1 MLSKIL
7 KKNFNLVLL
16 LLILKIFSDSLY
28 EFIEDD
34 ELMATSYN
42 RASTTQDKLYSDEIP
57 ITSGKFTLIK
67 RKIEPKKI
75 LVKEKRE
82 EVRIANFRNPDFFS
96 DNLIEEENIGETLI
110 PINEKILFSGIPI
123 PESKPY
129 PIEKDI
135 SRVEV
140 FTLKSEKELKRIL
153 GDRLKYFL
161 NFNEIF
167 QIISADINYKA
178 KNNLKMFYTGKVSG
192 NDFLS
197 QFSVFKNKLFEVK
210 SVINEHDKFVS
221 QYIATPTE
229 RKITR
234 FKIRVVNNI
243 NSSLQD
249 LNIPKTIVKDFINQF
264 SFSVD
269 FQRDISDGD
278 TIELLYEGDYLGD
291 DELVGKPILLYASLD
306 LKKNQKVELFRYKMA
321 SGKVDY
327 FDSQGKSIRKSI
339 MRTPVNG
346 ARLSSR
352 FGVRKHPILG
362 YSKMH
367 RGVDFAAKR
376 GTPIMAAGDG
386 RISFAGRNGSYGKF
400 IEIRHLNSFSTRYGH
415 LHKFSKNIKKGS
427 IVKQGQIIGYVG
439 NTGRSTGPHLHYEVK
454 HKRRIINPMTLKL
467 PSKVK
472 VEDLERSNFY
482 ANISLTR
489 DRLSTTPVKNKSKFV
504 VIKD

>member
-1 MLSKIL
+1 MIFKIL
-7 KKNFNLVLL
+7 RKNFNLIL
-16 LLILKIFSDSLY
+16 LLIIIKFFSDSLN
-28 EFIEDD
+28 EFIGNNTV
-34 ELMATSYN
+34 LLSSYN
-42 RASTTQDKLYSDEIP
+42 NLQNIESVQNKGISDN
-57 ITSGKFTLIK
+57 SNKFALTK
-67 RKIEPKKI
+67 RKIKQKEEIVLEEKK
-75 LVKEKRE
+75 ENT
-82 EVRIANFRNPDFFS
+82 RIASFRNPEFFS
-96 DNLIEEENIGETLI
+96 DTYIDEETLGQTLV
-110 PINEKILFSGIPI
+110 PITEKILFSGIPI

-129 PIEKDI
+129 PSKRDI
-135 SRVEV
+135 SRLEV
-140 FTLKSEKELKRIL
+140 LTVKSEKDLKTVL
-153 GDRLKYFL
+153 NKRLVYFL
-161 NFNEIF
+161 NYNEIF
-167 QIISADINYKA
+167 QIISTEINYKA
-178 KNNLKMFYTGKVSG
+178 KNNLKLFYTNQAY
-192 NDFLS
+192 NDEILS
-197 QFSVFKNKLFEVK
+197 EFSVYKNKLFEVR
-210 SVINEHDKFVS
+210 SIINNHDRFVS
-221 QYIATPTE
+221 QYIATPTD
-229 RKITR
+229 RKIAR
-234 FKIRVVNNI
+234 YKVKVVNNI
-243 NSSLQD
+243 HSSLQD
-249 LNIPKTIVKDFINQF
+249 LKIPKVIVKEFINQF

-278 TIELLYEGDYLGD
+278 FIELLFEADYLGD
-291 DELVGKPILLYASLD
+291 EELVGTPTLLYASLD
-306 LKKNQKVELFRYKMA
+306 LLKNQKVELFRYKMA

-386 RISFAGRNGSYGKF
+386 RVSFAGRNGSYGKF
-400 IEIRHLNSFSTRYGH
+400 VEIRHLNSFSTRYGH
-415 LHKFSKNIKKGS
+415 MHKFAKNIKKGT

-472 VEDLERSNFY
+472 VEDIERSNFY

-489 DRLSTTPVKNKSKFV
+489 DRLSTTPVKNKNRFV
-504 VIKD
+504 VID